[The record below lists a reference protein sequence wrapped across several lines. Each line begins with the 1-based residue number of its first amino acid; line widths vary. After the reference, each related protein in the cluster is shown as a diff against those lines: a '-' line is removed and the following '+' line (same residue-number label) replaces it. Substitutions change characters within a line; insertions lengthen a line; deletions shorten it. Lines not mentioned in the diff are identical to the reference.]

1 MLTLLFWLHKSCT
14 GFYTKE
20 QTQWKLQRLFLL
32 RLENWVISNGR
43 SIGFELAPGTTK
55 HCIRP
60 SHLVWEWSNH
70 QTLSYEKEIF
80 IFLNMMWWEEGDSCV
95 NMNCFLDL
103 LQKQNTA
110 PASLVSLHWTM
121 KLLQLH
127 QLMLD
132 KRQLDKRKELRKHLE
147 TLFAF
152 ILLLVWNTKISF
164 RPLLQSFWFTGSVP
178 KLGWNRAKKY
188 W

>member
-1 MLTLLFWLHKSCT
+1 
-14 GFYTKE
+14 
-20 QTQWKLQRLFLL
+20 
-32 RLENWVISNGR
+32 
-43 SIGFELAPGTTK
+43 
-55 HCIRP
+55 
-60 SHLVWEWSNH
+60 
-70 QTLSYEKEIF
+70 
-80 IFLNMMWWEEGDSCV
+80 MWWEEGDSCV

-152 ILLLVWNTKISF
+152 ILLLV
-164 RPLLQSFWFTGSVP
+164 
-178 KLGWNRAKKY
+178 
-188 W
+188 